1 MRRQTLRCS
10 EWLKTFVSTNNLP
23 LLQLNVVVSRV
34 VALCNYA
41 AAAILVTKVITA
53 VAFVDTAVVI
63 FVVVYGFFIALCSCF
78 VFP

>member
-1 MRRQTLRCS
+1 M
-10 EWLKTFVSTNNLP
+10 STNNLP
-23 LLQLNVVVSRV
+23 LLQLNVV